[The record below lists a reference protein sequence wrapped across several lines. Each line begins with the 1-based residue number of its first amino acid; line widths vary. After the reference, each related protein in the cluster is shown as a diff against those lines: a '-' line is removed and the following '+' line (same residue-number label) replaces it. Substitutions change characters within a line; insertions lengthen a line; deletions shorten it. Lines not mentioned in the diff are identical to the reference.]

1 MKILLISNYLPD
13 RQESMLRYARMLE
26 SELRLRGHDAVAVY
40 PKAFL
45 LRLFG
50 ESVRLAKWLG
60 YVDKYLLAPAAL
72 RRACRGADVVHVCD
86 HSNSMYL
93 PLAGKTPSLITCHD
107 LLAVFAAQGR
117 YAGVSIGG
125 TGRLLQRWIA
135 RGLSRARQVICV
147 SHKSAEDLR
156 ELAGGSP
163 PPTTVVHNPL
173 NWDFHPV
180 PQEETAQLLAA
191 RGIADS
197 RPYLFHVGSNSWYK
211 NRSAA
216 VRIFAGLKRSAQ
228 FAQTRL
234 ILAGKPWSASLR
246 ETVQASG
253 EAPNILEFGEVSNEE
268 LRALYS
274 GAQAFLFPSRHEG
287 FGWPILEAQA
297 CGCPVITTAR
307 APMTEVAGS
316 AAILIDPDEPAT
328 AAESIL
334 SQLDRLP
341 ALRDEGLANAAR
353 FSMDR
358 AIEGYLAAYRG
369 AIAQQGAR

>member
-1 MKILLISNYLPD
+1 
-13 RQESMLRYARMLE
+13 MLRYARMLE
-26 SELRLRGHDAVAVY
+26 NELRLRGHDAVAVY

-50 ESVRLAKWLG
+50 ERAPLAKWLG

-72 RRACRGADVVHVCD
+72 RSACRGADVVHVCD

-93 PLAGKTPSLITCHD
+93 PLAGKTPSLISCHD

-117 YAGVSIGG
+117 YPGVSIGS

-135 RGLSRARQVICV
+135 SGLLRARQVICV
-147 SHKSAEDLR
+147 SHKTAEDLR
-156 ELAGGSP
+156 ELAGGAGP
-163 PPTTVVHNPL
+163 PATVVHNPL

-180 PQEETAQLLAA
+180 SQEETAQLLAA
-191 RGIADS
+191 RGIADG

-216 VRIFAGLKRSAQ
+216 VRIFAELKRFPQ
-228 FAQTRL
+228 FAHTRL
-234 ILAGKPWSASLR
+234 ILAGKPWDADLR
-246 ETVQASG
+246 EAVEASG
-253 EAPNILEFGEVSNEE
+253 AAPDILEFGTVSNEQ

-316 AAILIDPDEPAT
+316 AAIFIDPDEPAT
-328 AAESIL
+328 AAETIL
-334 SQLDRLP
+334 ARLDRLP
-341 ALRDEGLANAAR
+341 ALRTEGLANAAH

-358 AIEGYLAAYRG
+358 AIDGYLAAYRN
-369 AIAQQGAR
+369 AIAQQEAR